1 VRAGDR
7 FVVAI
12 ESLEEGRDASV
23 NHDGQ
28 NAGPVV
34 VRVRDREQGTI
45 VRAIPVGT
53 DIEAAE
59 DLRLRV
65 HDDLAHFDADTFAR
79 RYGIGAGG
87 RPPLRRAHFGLGSNV
102 GDRAAALQAAVDGL
116 AAADG
121 VSVVAVSPVYETD
134 PVGGPEQPDY
144 LNAVVA
150 VETDRTARELLE
162 LAKRLE
168 DEAGRVPGERW
179 GPRPLDV
186 DVLLVGD
193 DEVDE
198 PDLVVP
204 HPRLYERA
212 FVMVP
217 LADLDP
223 MLAPWVPP
231 GDAGVRPTEVQLA
244 LPQTQ

>member
-1 VRAGDR
+1 MRAGDR

-12 ESLEEGRDASV
+12 EAVEEGYDTSA
-23 NHDGQ
+23 NHDG
-28 NAGPVV
+28 GSVV
-34 VRVRDREQGTI
+34 VRVRDREQGTV

-53 DIEAAE
+53 DIAAAE

-65 HDDLAHFDADTFAR
+65 RDDLAHFDADTFAR
-79 RYGIGAGG
+79 RHGIGAGG
-87 RPPLRRAHFGLGSNV
+87 RPPLRRAHLGLGSNV

-116 AAADG
+116 AAAEG
-121 VSVVAVSPVYETD
+121 VTPVAVSPVYETE
-134 PVGGPEQPDY
+134 PVGGPEQPEY

-150 VETDRTARELLE
+150 VETDRTPRELLE
-162 LAKRLE
+162 IAKRLE

-179 GPRPLDV
+179 GPRPLDI

-212 FVMVP
+212 FVMAP

-231 GDAGVRPTEVQLA
+231 GDAGVRRSEVLLA

>member
-7 FVVAI
+7 FVVEI
-12 ESLEEGRDASV
+12 EPPDEDDENDHA
-23 NHDGQ
+23 DD
-28 NAGPVV
+28 GPVV
-34 VRVRDREQGTI
+34 VRVRDRTQGTV

-53 DIEAAE
+53 DVVAAE
-59 DLRLRV
+59 DLRTRIRE
-65 HDDLAHFDADTFAR
+65 DLARFDADTFMH
-79 RYGIGAGG
+79 RYGIGAGD
-87 RPPLRRAHFGLGSNV
+87 PPPARRAYLGLGANI
-102 GDRAAALQAAVDGL
+102 GDRARALQAAVDGL

-121 VSVVAVSPVYETD
+121 VTVVAVSPVYESE
-134 PVGGPEQPDY
+134 PVGGPEQPEY

-150 VETDRTARELLE
+150 VDTNRTPRRLLE
-162 LAKRLE
+162 IAKRLE

-198 PDLVVP
+198 PDLVIP

-223 MLAPWVPP
+223 MLAPWVPA
-231 GDAGVRPTEVQLA
+231 GAAGVRRSRVELA

>member
-1 VRAGDR
+1 MRAGDR

-12 ESLEEGRDASV
+12 EALEEGHDASG
-23 NHDGQ
+23 NDG
-28 NAGPVV
+28 GSVV
-34 VRVRDREQGTI
+34 VRVRDRERGTV

-53 DIEAAE
+53 DIAAAE
-59 DLRLRV
+59 DLHTRV
-65 HDDLAHFDADTFAR
+65 RDDLAHFDADTFAR

-87 RPPLRRAHFGLGSNV
+87 RPPMRRAHLGLGSNV

-116 AAADG
+116 GAVDG
-121 VSVVAVSPVYETD
+121 VTVVAVSPVYETE
-134 PVGGPEQPDY
+134 PVGGPEQPEY

-150 VETDRTARELLE
+150 VETDRTSRELLE
-162 LAKRLE
+162 IAKRLE

-231 GDAGVRPTEVQLA
+231 GDAGVRPSEVQLA

>member
-7 FVVAI
+7 FVVEI
-12 ESLEEGRDASV
+12 EPPDDDDENDHA
-23 NHDGQ
+23 DD
-28 NAGPVV
+28 GPVV
-34 VRVRDREQGTI
+34 VRVRDRTQGTV

-53 DIEAAE
+53 DVVAAE
-59 DLRLRV
+59 DLRTRIRE
-65 HDDLAHFDADTFAR
+65 DLARFDADTFMH
-79 RYGIGAGG
+79 RYGIGAGD
-87 RPPLRRAHFGLGSNV
+87 PPPARRAYLGLGANI
-102 GDRAAALQAAVDGL
+102 GDRARALQAAVDGL

-121 VSVVAVSPVYETD
+121 VTVVAVSPVYETE
-134 PVGGPEQPDY
+134 PVGGPEQPEY

-150 VETDRTARELLE
+150 VDTNRTPRELLE
-162 LAKRLE
+162 IAKRLE
-168 DEAGRVPGERW
+168 DQAGRVPGERW

-223 MLAPWVPP
+223 MLAPWVPA
-231 GDAGVRPTEVQLA
+231 GAAGVRRSRVELA

>member
-1 VRAGDR
+1 VRAADR

-12 ESLEEGRDASV
+12 EQSDEGHGEGAGP
-23 NHDGQ
+23 DGH
-28 NAGPVV
+28 PVV
-34 VRVRDREQGTI
+34 VRVRDRTQGAVVRTI
-45 VRAIPVGT
+45 SVGT
-53 DIEAAE
+53 DVEAAE
-59 DLRLRV
+59 DLRSRI
-65 HDDLAHFDADTFAR
+65 HDDLTRFDADTFIRTYA
-79 RYGIGAGG
+79 IGAGG
-87 RPPLRRAHFGLGSNV
+87 RPPVRRSYLGLGSNV
-102 GDRAAALQAAVDGL
+102 GDRAGALQAAVDGL

-121 VSVVAVSPVYETD
+121 VTVVAASPVYETD
-134 PVGGPEQPDY
+134 PVGGPEQPEY

-150 VETDRTARELLE
+150 VDTDRTARELLE
-162 LAKRLE
+162 VAKRLE
-168 DEAGRVPGERW
+168 HEAGRVPGERW

-186 DVLLVGD
+186 DVLLVDD

-231 GDAGVRPTEVQLA
+231 VEAEVRRSEVELA

>member
-1 VRAGDR
+1 MRAGDR

-12 ESLEEGRDASV
+12 EAGEEDHDASA
-23 NHDGQ
+23 NHDG
-28 NAGPVV
+28 GSVV
-34 VRVRDREQGTI
+34 VRVRDREQGTV

-53 DIEAAE
+53 DIAAAE
-59 DLRLRV
+59 DLRLRIR
-65 HDDLAHFDADTFAR
+65 DDLAHFDADTFAR
-79 RYGIGAGG
+79 RYGIGTGE
-87 RPPLRRAHFGLGSNV
+87 RPSLRRAHFGLGSNV

-121 VSVVAVSPVYETD
+121 VTPVAVSPVYATD
-134 PVGGPEQPDY
+134 PVGGPEQSEY

-150 VETDRTARELLE
+150 VETDRTPRELLE
-162 LAKRLE
+162 IAKRLE

-193 DEVDE
+193 LTVDE

-204 HPRLYERA
+204 HPRMGERR
-212 FVMVP
+212 FVLAP
-217 LADLDP
+217 LADL
-223 MLAPWVPP
+223 APELVPQ
-231 GDAGVRPTEVQLA
+231 GWADRVAGEVH
-244 LPQTQ
+244 PVGRI

>member
-1 VRAGDR
+1 MRAADR

-12 ESLEEGRDASV
+12 EQPDEGKGEGAGS
-23 NHDGQ
+23 DGHS
-28 NAGPVV
+28 VV
-34 VRVRDREQGTI
+34 VRVRDRSQGTI
-45 VRAIPVGT
+45 VRDIFVGT
-53 DIEAAE
+53 DVAAAE
-59 DLRLRV
+59 DLRTRI
-65 HDDLAHFDADTFAR
+65 HDDLARFDVDAFIRTYAT
-79 RYGIGAGG
+79 GAGG
-87 RPPLRRAHFGLGSNV
+87 RPPVRRAYLGLGSNV
-102 GDRAAALQAAVDGL
+102 GDRTGALQAAVDGL

-121 VSVVAVSPVYETD
+121 VTVVAVSPVYETD
-134 PVGGPEQPDY
+134 PVGGPEQPEY

-162 LAKRLE
+162 VAKRLE
-168 DEAGRVPGERW
+168 DKAGRVPGERW

-186 DVLLVGD
+186 DVLLAGD

-231 GDAGVRPTEVQLA
+231 GEAGVRRSEVELA

>member
-7 FVVAI
+7 FVVGI
-12 ESLEEGRDASV
+12 EALDGRGDATRAP
-23 NHDGQ
+23 DE
-28 NAGPVV
+28 GPVV
-34 VRVRDREQGTI
+34 VRLRDRDRGTI
-45 VRAIPVGT
+45 VRTIPIGT
-53 DIEAAE
+53 DIAAAE
-59 DLRLRV
+59 DLRERIR
-65 HDDLAHFDADTFAR
+65 DDLSRYDADTFMQ
-79 RYGIGAGG
+79 RYAIGTDA
-87 RPPLRRAHFGLGSNV
+87 RPPSRRAYLGLGCNV
-102 GDRAAALQAAVDGL
+102 GDRAHALQRSVDGL
-116 AAADG
+116 AAAGG
-121 VSVVAVSPVYETD
+121 VAVVAVSSVYETA

-150 VETDRTARELLE
+150 VETDRTPRELLE
-162 LAKRLE
+162 IAKRLE

-198 PDLVVP
+198 EDLVVP

-217 LADLDP
+217 LAELDP
-223 MLAPWVPP
+223 MLAPWVPS
-231 GDAGVRPTEVQLA
+231 GDAGVRRSEVQLVT
-244 LPQTQ
+244 PQTQ

>member
-7 FVVAI
+7 FVVGI
-12 ESLEEGRDASV
+12 EPPDDDDENDHA
-23 NHDGQ
+23 DD
-28 NAGPVV
+28 GPVV
-34 VRVRDREQGTI
+34 VRVRDRTQGTV
-45 VRAIPVGT
+45 VRAIHVGT
-53 DIEAAE
+53 DVVAAE
-59 DLRLRV
+59 DLRTRIRE
-65 HDDLAHFDADTFAR
+65 DLARFDADTFMH
-79 RYGIGAGG
+79 RYGIGAGD
-87 RPPLRRAHFGLGSNV
+87 PPPARRAYLGLGANI
-102 GDRAAALQAAVDGL
+102 GDRARALQAAVDGL
-116 AAADG
+116 AAAAG
-121 VSVVAVSPVYETD
+121 VTVVAVSPVYETE
-134 PVGGPEQPDY
+134 PVGGPEQPEY

-150 VETDRTARELLE
+150 VDTNRTPRQLLE
-162 LAKRLE
+162 IAKRLE

-223 MLAPWVPP
+223 MLAPWVPA
-231 GDAGVRPTEVQLA
+231 GAAGVRRSRVELA

>member
-1 VRAGDR
+1 MRAGDR
-7 FVVAI
+7 FAVAI
-12 ESLEEGRDASV
+12 EPLEEGRDASG
-23 NHDGQ
+23 NDNG
-28 NAGPVV
+28 GGSVV
-34 VRVRDREQGTI
+34 VRVRDREQGAV

-53 DIEAAE
+53 DVEAAE
-59 DLRLRV
+59 DLRVRIR
-65 HDDLAHFDADTFAR
+65 DDLAHFDADTFAR

-87 RPPLRRAHFGLGSNV
+87 RPPVRRAHLGLGSNV
-102 GDRAAALQAAVDGL
+102 GDRAAALQAAVDSL

-121 VSVVAVSPVYETD
+121 VRVVAVSPVYETE
-134 PVGGPEQPDY
+134 PVGGPEQPEY

-150 VETDRTARELLE
+150 VDTDRTPRELLE
-162 LAKRLE
+162 IAKRLE

-186 DVLLVGD
+186 DVLLVDD

-198 PDLVVP
+198 PDMVVP
-204 HPRLYERA
+204 HPRLFERA
-212 FVMVP
+212 FEMVP

-231 GDAGVRPTEVQLA
+231 DEAGVRRSEVELA

>member
-1 VRAGDR
+1 MRAGDR
-7 FVVAI
+7 FAVAI
-12 ESLEEGRDASV
+12 EPLEEGRDASG
-23 NHDGQ
+23 NDNDG
-28 NAGPVV
+28 GSVV
-34 VRVRDREQGTI
+34 VRVRDREQGAV

-53 DIEAAE
+53 DVEAAE
-59 DLRLRV
+59 DLRVRIR
-65 HDDLAHFDADTFAR
+65 DDLAHFDADTFAR

-87 RPPLRRAHFGLGSNV
+87 RPPVRRAHLGLGSNV
-102 GDRAAALQAAVDGL
+102 GDRAGALQAAVDSLG
-116 AAADG
+116 AADG
-121 VSVVAVSPVYETD
+121 VRVVAVSPVYETE
-134 PVGGPEQPDY
+134 PVGGPEQPEY

-150 VETDRTARELLE
+150 VETDRTPRELLE
-162 LAKRLE
+162 IAKRLE

-193 DEVDE
+193 DEVHE

-231 GDAGVRPTEVQLA
+231 DEAGVRRSEVELA

>member
-1 VRAGDR
+1 M
-7 FVVAI
+7 
-12 ESLEEGRDASV
+12 EG
-23 NHDGQ
+23 GK
-28 NAGPVV
+28 
-34 VRVRDREQGTI
+34 
-45 VRAIPVGT
+45 
-53 DIEAAE
+53 
-59 DLRLRV
+59 
-65 HDDLAHFDADTFAR
+65 
-79 RYGIGAGG
+79 
-87 RPPLRRAHFGLGSNV
+87 
-102 GDRAAALQAAVDGL
+102 
-116 AAADG
+116 
-121 VSVVAVSPVYETD
+121 
-134 PVGGPEQPDY
+134 
-144 LNAVVA
+144 VVA

-162 LAKRLE
+162 VAKRLE

-186 DVLLVGD
+186 DVLLAGD

-231 GDAGVRPTEVQLA
+231 GDAGVRPSEVQLA

>member
-1 VRAGDR
+1 VRAADR

-12 ESLEEGRDASV
+12 EEPDECHGEGAGP
-23 NHDGQ
+23 DGH
-28 NAGPVV
+28 PVV
-34 VRVRDREQGTI
+34 VRVRDRSQGTV
-45 VRAIPVGT
+45 VRAISVGT
-53 DIEAAE
+53 DVAAAE
-59 DLRLRV
+59 DLRTRIR
-65 HDDLAHFDADTFAR
+65 DDLVRFDPDTFIRTYA
-79 RYGIGAGG
+79 IGVGA
-87 RPPLRRAHFGLGSNV
+87 RPPVRRGYLGLGSNV
-102 GDRAAALQAAVDGL
+102 GDRAGALQGAVGGL

-121 VSVVAVSPVYETD
+121 VTVVAVSPVYETD
-134 PVGGPEQPDY
+134 PVGGPEQPEY

-150 VETDRTARELLE
+150 VDTDRTARELLDI
-162 LAKRLE
+162 AKRLE
-168 DEAGRVPGERW
+168 HEAGRVPGERW

-193 DEVDE
+193 DEVDD

-231 GDAGVRPTEVQLA
+231 GEAGVRRSEVELA
-244 LPQTQ
+244 PPQTQ

>member
-1 VRAGDR
+1 MVATRASTTMVRTPAR
-7 FVVAI
+7 W
-12 ESLEEGRDASV
+12 SCASV
-23 NHDGQ
+23 T
-28 NAGPVV
+28 AS
-34 VRVRDREQGTI
+34 RE
-45 VRAIPVGT
+45 RSCARIPVGT
-53 DIEAAE
+53 DIAAAE

-65 HDDLAHFDADTFAR
+65 HDDLAHFDADTFACA
-79 RYGIGAGG
+79 GTGSAPVAVPLCGA
-87 RPPLRRAHFGLGSNV
+87 RTSASAPTWATA
-102 GDRAAALQAAVDGL
+102 AAALQAAVDGL

-121 VSVVAVSPVYETD
+121 VTVVAVSPVYETD
-134 PVGGPEQPDY
+134 PVGGPEQPEY

-231 GDAGVRPTEVQLA
+231 GDAGVRPSEVQLA

>member
-7 FVVAI
+7 FVVGI
-12 ESLEEGRDASV
+12 EPADG
-23 NHDGQ
+23 HDPSDDTDDGL
-28 NAGPVV
+28 VV
-34 VRVRDREQGTI
+34 VRVRDRAQGTV

-53 DIEAAE
+53 DVAAAE
-59 DLRLRV
+59 DLRTRIR
-65 HDDLAHFDADTFAR
+65 DDLARFDADTFMH
-79 RYGIGAGG
+79 RYRIGAGDR
-87 RPPLRRAHFGLGSNV
+87 RPARRAYLGLGANI
-102 GDRAAALQAAVDGL
+102 GDRARALQAAVDGL
-116 AAADG
+116 AAAEG
-121 VSVVAVSPVYETD
+121 VTVVAVSPVYETE
-134 PVGGPEQPDY
+134 PVGGPEQPEY

-150 VETDRTARELLE
+150 VDTDRTPRELLE
-162 LAKRLE
+162 VAKRLE

-193 DEVDE
+193 EEVDE

-217 LADLDP
+217 LAELNP
-223 MLAPWVPP
+223 MLAPWVPT
-231 GDAGVRPTEVQLA
+231 GEAGVHRSGVELA

>member
-12 ESLEEGRDASV
+12 EAVEEGYDASA
-23 NHDGQ
+23 NHDG
-28 NAGPVV
+28 GSVV
-34 VRVRDREQGTI
+34 VRVRDREQGTV

-53 DIEAAE
+53 DIAAAE
-59 DLRLRV
+59 DLRLRIR
-65 HDDLAHFDADTFAR
+65 DDLAHFDADTFAR
-79 RYGIGAGG
+79 RYGIGTGE

-121 VSVVAVSPVYETD
+121 VTPVAVSPVYATD
-134 PVGGPEQPDY
+134 PVGGPEQSEY

-150 VETDRTARELLE
+150 VETDRTPRELLE
-162 LAKRLE
+162 IAKGLE

-223 MLAPWVPP
+223 MLAPWVPS
-231 GDAGVRPTEVQLA
+231 GDAGVRRSEVQLA

>member
-7 FVVAI
+7 FAVAI
-12 ESLEEGRDASV
+12 EPLEEGRDASG
-23 NHDGQ
+23 NDNDG
-28 NAGPVV
+28 GSVV
-34 VRVRDREQGTI
+34 VRVRDREQGAV

-53 DIEAAE
+53 DVEAAE
-59 DLRLRV
+59 DLRVRIR
-65 HDDLAHFDADTFAR
+65 DDLAHFDADTFAR

-87 RPPLRRAHFGLGSNV
+87 RPPVRRAHLGLGSNV
-102 GDRAAALQAAVDGL
+102 GDRAAALQAAVDSL

-121 VSVVAVSPVYETD
+121 VRVVAVSPVYETE
-134 PVGGPEQPDY
+134 PVGGPEQPEY

-150 VETDRTARELLE
+150 VDTDRTPRELLE
-162 LAKRLE
+162 IAKRLE

-186 DVLLVGD
+186 DVLLVDD

-204 HPRLYERA
+204 HPRLFERA

-231 GDAGVRPTEVQLA
+231 DEAGVRRSEVELA

>member
-1 VRAGDR
+1 MRAADR

-12 ESLEEGRDASV
+12 EQPDEGHGEGAGP
-23 NHDGQ
+23 DGH
-28 NAGPVV
+28 PVV
-34 VRVRDREQGTI
+34 VRVRDRSQGTV
-45 VRAIPVGT
+45 VRDISVGT
-53 DIEAAE
+53 DVAAAE
-59 DLRLRV
+59 DLRTRI
-65 HDDLAHFDADTFAR
+65 HDDLARFDDDTFIRTYA
-79 RYGIGAGG
+79 IGTGA
-87 RPPLRRAHFGLGSNV
+87 RPPVRRGYLGLGSNL
-102 GDRAAALQAAVDGL
+102 GDRAGALQAAVDGL

-121 VSVVAVSPVYETD
+121 VTVVAVSPVYETD
-134 PVGGPEQPDY
+134 PVGGPEQPEY

-150 VETDRTARELLE
+150 VDTDRTARELLDV
-162 LAKRLE
+162 AKRLE
-168 DEAGRVPGERW
+168 HEAGRVPGERW
-179 GPRPLDV
+179 APRPLDV
-186 DVLLVGD
+186 DVLLVAD

-231 GDAGVRPTEVQLA
+231 GEAGVRRSEVELA

>member
-7 FVVAI
+7 FVVGI
-12 ESLEEGRDASV
+12 EAPDELSGAGRVPEE
-23 NHDGQ
+23 
-28 NAGPVV
+28 GPVV
-34 VRVRDREQGTI
+34 VRLRDRAQGKVVRDF
-45 VRAIPVGT
+45 PVGT
-53 DIEAAE
+53 DVAAAE
-59 DLRLRV
+59 DLRARV
-65 HDDLAHFDADTFAR
+65 RDDLTRYDADTFMQ
-79 RYGIGAGG
+79 RYGIGVTAH
-87 RPPLRRAHFGLGSNV
+87 PSVRRAYLGLGSNV
-102 GDRAAALQAAVDGL
+102 GDRARALQSAVDGL
-116 AAADG
+116 AAAGG
-121 VSVVAVSPVYETD
+121 VTVVAVSSVYETE

-150 VETDRTARELLE
+150 VDTERTPHELLTI
-162 LAKRLE
+162 AKRLE

-198 PDLVVP
+198 EDLVVP

-217 LADLDP
+217 LAELDP
-223 MLAPWVPP
+223 MLAPWVPA
-231 GDAGVRPTEVQLA
+231 GETGVRRSEVQLA

>member
-1 VRAGDR
+1 VRAADR

-12 ESLEEGRDASV
+12 EQPDEGHGED
-23 NHDGQ
+23 
-28 NAGPVV
+28 AGPDGHPMV
-34 VRVRDREQGTI
+34 VRVRDRSQGTV
-45 VRAIPVGT
+45 VRAISVGT
-53 DIEAAE
+53 DVAAAE
-59 DLRLRV
+59 DLRTRI
-65 HDDLAHFDADTFAR
+65 HDDLVRFDADTFIRTYA
-79 RYGIGAGG
+79 IGTGG
-87 RPPLRRAHFGLGSNV
+87 RPPVRRAYLGLGSNV
-102 GDRAAALQAAVDGL
+102 GDRAGALQAAVDGL
-116 AAADG
+116 GAADG
-121 VSVVAVSPVYETD
+121 VTVVAVSPVYETD
-134 PVGGPEQPDY
+134 PVGGPEQPEY

-150 VETDRTARELLE
+150 VDTDRTARELLE
-162 LAKRLE
+162 VAKRLE
-168 DEAGRVPGERW
+168 HEAGRVPGERW

-223 MLAPWVPP
+223 MLGPWVPP
-231 GDAGVRPTEVQLA
+231 GEAGVRRSEVELA
-244 LPQTQ
+244 QPQTQ

>member
-1 VRAGDR
+1 MRAGDR

-12 ESLEEGRDASV
+12 EAVDEHHDASS
-23 NHDGQ
+23 NHDG
-28 NAGPVV
+28 GSVV
-34 VRVRDREQGTI
+34 VRVRDRERGTV
-45 VRAIPVGT
+45 VRSIPVGT
-53 DIEAAE
+53 DFEAAE
-59 DLRLRV
+59 DLQIRV
-65 HDDLAHFDADTFAR
+65 RDDLSHFDVDTFERA
-79 RYGIGAGG
+79 YGIGAGG
-87 RPPLRRAHFGLGSNV
+87 RPPVRRAHLGLGSNV
-102 GDRAAALQAAVDGL
+102 GDRARALQTAVDGL

-121 VSVVAVSPVYETD
+121 VTVVAVSPVYETD
-134 PVGGPEQPDY
+134 PVGGPEQPEY

-150 VETDRTARELLE
+150 VETDRTPRELLE
-162 LAKRLE
+162 VAKRLE
-168 DEAGRVPGERW
+168 DEAGRVSGERW

-198 PDLVVP
+198 ADLVVP

-231 GDAGVRPTEVQLA
+231 GDAGVRRSEVQLA